1 MQLQISKSNSGKLAK
16 MSSRQVKIV
25 HQKTKKIVN
34 ECFEFGHTI

>member
-25 HQKTKKIVN
+25 HQKNEKKCKRV
-34 ECFEFGHTI
+34 F